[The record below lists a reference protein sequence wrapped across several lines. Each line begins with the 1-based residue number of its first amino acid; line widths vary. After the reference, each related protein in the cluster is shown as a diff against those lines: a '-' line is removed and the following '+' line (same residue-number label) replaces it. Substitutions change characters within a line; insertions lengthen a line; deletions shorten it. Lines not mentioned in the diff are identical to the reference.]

1 MTVCQGRLA
10 KGSETLMA
18 FEGYLKLEFIGYIVR
33 NTVQNAPIR
42 NYRDVIEWELVV

>member
-1 MTVCQGRLA
+1 MSVCQSRNT

-18 FEGYLKLEFIGYIVR
+18 FEGYTKLQFIGYIVR

-42 NYRDVIEWELVV
+42 DYRSVIEW